1 MSIVIEPLG
10 AAPRSAVTDRVR
22 AAASRSHPR
31 DGWPDA
37 LAKLVPGETILAFT
51 AALRMPGLGDAWLS
65 HGAIA
70 LLLAMTIPLALWSS
84 ARRVASPAHGLQ
96 YAVRSA
102 VFVLFGVG
110 WDDVLR
116 QPLGAPA
123 WILQLGAL
131 VLPVLA
137 ALVLRPPGAQSPPPR
152 RRE

>member
-10 AAPRSAVTDRVR
+10 AAAMSTAIDRAR
-22 AAASRSHPR
+22 PAGSPSHAR
-31 DGWPDA
+31 DGWLDA
-37 LAKLVPGETILAFT
+37 LAKLVPGETILAFS
-51 AALRMPGLGDAWLS
+51 AALRMPGLGSAWIS

-70 LLLAMTIPLALWSS
+70 LVLAAAIPLTLWAS
-84 ARRVASPAHGLQ
+84 ARRAASPAHGLQ

-102 VFVLFGVG
+102 VFVLFGLG

-116 QPLGAPA
+116 LPLGAPS

-131 VLPVLA
+131 MLPVLA

-152 RRE
+152 HRR